1 MKNLGFTLLE
11 TIIYCALFSILMTG
25 ALVTIYALMSSS
37 ENIKEK
43 TNTVA
48 ESTFVNQKLAWAIIG
63 AEEIVKVDNE
73 TTMIARPDLGVD
85 SPLVIN
91 FNNEQLF
98 ISRGT
103 STPQLLVGADFN
115 IQVDAIDISES
126 SVQIVYTIND
136 IPFIFYGSY

>member
-25 ALVTIYALMSSS
+25 ALVTIYALMSSNA
-37 ENIKEK
+37 NINEK
-43 TNTVA
+43 TNTLA
-48 ESTFVNQKLAWAIIG
+48 ESAFINQKLAWAIIG
-63 AEEIVKVDNE
+63 AAEVVKVDNE
-73 TTMIARPDLGVD
+73 TIKIIRPDLGID

-103 STPQLLVGADFN
+103 STSQLLVGADFK
-115 IQVDAIDISES
+115 IQVDAIDVSES
-126 SVQIVYTIND
+126 LVQILYTIND
-136 IPFIFYGSY
+136 IPFMFNASY